1 MTETTADRPAPEDV
15 DRNRPDVARPAPADA
30 GQPPWAAAPPRSPED
45 EQRREL
51 ADRITEEVLG
61 LLYTAHQDLAEL
73 DHAGGPADP
82 ALVQS
87 AQECTLGAI
96 SILRVIASTVLTAA
110 WGPSDAD
117 PGRDPAWSRTSSLL
131 FDAMS
136 DAWLVTCTDRD
147 LLYVSD
153 AACALLGRT
162 NDEIRA
168 LFRDTSAWP
177 AELERVT
184 REPTTDGD
192 TVMEIDVP
200 LKDGGVRA
208 LRVVAH
214 PLPAVEGVKRSYISL
229 LTER

>member
-1 MTETTADRPAPEDV
+1 VTEATADRPVPT
-15 DRNRPDVARPAPADA
+15 DA
-30 GQPPWAAAPPRSPED
+30 G
-45 EQRREL
+45 RREV
-51 ADRITEEVLG
+51 ADRITEEVLQ
-61 LLYTAHQDLAEL
+61 LLYTAHQDLAEIG
-73 DHAGGPADP
+73 HAEGPADP
-82 ALVQS
+82 TLVQS
-87 AQECTLGAI
+87 AQESTLGAI
-96 SILRVIASTVLTAA
+96 SILRVIASSVLTAA
-110 WGPSDAD
+110 WGPSDANPGQD
-117 PGRDPAWSRTSSLL
+117 PQWSRTSSLL

-162 NDEIRA
+162 SDEVRA

-177 AELERVT
+177 AELERLT
-184 REPTTDGD
+184 RDATTERD

-200 LKDGGVRA
+200 LKDGEVRA

-214 PLPAVEGVKRSYISL
+214 PLPAVPGVKRSYVSL